1 MVRMLTR
8 ELTIE
13 TRGREVVDLTGDLR
27 GFAAEGGR
35 DGLLNVF
42 VPHATAG
49 LAVIELGDGS
59 EPDFADLLER
69 LLPKDRSY
77 NHDHGSPG
85 HGADHLLP
93 SLFSPSLTL
102 PVAEGQVLLGTWQ
115 YVVLV
120 DRNPDNPVR
129 RVRLSML
136 TS

>member
-1 MVRMLTR
+1 MESR

-13 TRGREVVDLTGDLR
+13 TRGRELVDLTSEVRAFLADAGS
-27 GFAAEGGR
+27 

-49 LAVIELGDGS
+49 LAILELGDGS

-69 LLPKDRSY
+69 LLPKDDRY
-77 NHDHGSPG
+77 HHDHGSPG

-93 SLFSPSLTL
+93 ALLSPSLVL
-102 PVAEGQVLLGTWQ
+102 PVADGQPMLGTWQ

-129 RVRLSML
+129 RVRLTL
-136 TS
+136 LAG